1 MKTLKHSLLISFGR
15 HTIYM
20 TSMIQILR
28 YGVINII
35 LAFLNLFT
43 LRAIQ
48 LSKIIKEIKT
58 SEDTNVE

>member
-1 MKTLKHSLLISFGR
+1 MKTLKHSLLISFGW

-28 YGVINII
+28 YGAINII

>member
-1 MKTLKHSLLISFGR
+1 MKTLKHSLLISFGW

-20 TSMIQILR
+20 TSIIQILR

>member
-1 MKTLKHSLLISFGR
+1 MKTLKHSLLISFGWR
-15 HTIYM
+15 TIYM

>member
-1 MKTLKHSLLISFGR
+1 MKTLKHSLLISFGW

-58 SEDTNVE
+58 SEDINVE

>member
-1 MKTLKHSLLISFGR
+1 MKTLKHSLLISFGW

>member
-1 MKTLKHSLLISFGR
+1 MKTLKHSLLISFGW

-35 LAFLNLFT
+35 LAFLNVFT